1 MNKFFIAVTG
11 SAAMLAMISGCYYT
25 QIVSPE
31 SSPEMQEW
39 ERVILESYPGYTP
52 PKTTSKTYRGQAEKR
67 YSSTPAKLVPM
78 DDPAKN
84 DTPVTPV
91 TPAEP
96 EVIKIEEP
104 ANTPEAE
111 EKVVTPAVEEIKAE
125 EPAEVEEKKTE
136 EPAKVEEKK
145 TEEPAKVE
153 EKKTEEPAKVEEKKT
168 EEPAKVE
175 EKKTEEPAKVE
186 EKKADD
192 GAMPPDPTNSTV
204 YEVKPGDTLSGI
216 SHKVYGN
223 AGFSNVIFR
232 ANADILKDP
241 NKLRPGMKLIIP
253 NL

>member
-84 DTPVTPV
+84 DTPVTP
-91 TPAEP
+91 AEP

-104 ANTPEAE
+104 ADTPEAE

-125 EPAEVEEKKTE
+125 EPAE
-136 EPAKVEEKK
+136 
-145 TEEPAKVE
+145 
-153 EKKTEEPAKVEEKKT
+153 
-168 EEPAKVE
+168 VE

>member
-84 DTPVTPV
+84 DTPVTP
-91 TPAEP
+91 AEP

-125 EPAEVEEKKTE
+125 EPAE
-136 EPAKVEEKK
+136 VEEKK

>member
-104 ANTPEAE
+104 ADAPEAE
-111 EKVVTPAVEEIKAE
+111 EKVVTPAVEEIKA
-125 EPAEVEEKKTE
+125 
-136 EPAKVEEKK
+136 
-145 TEEPAKVE
+145 
-153 EKKTEEPAKVEEKKT
+153 

>member
-175 EKKTEEPAKVE
+175 EKK
-186 EKKADD
+186 ADD

>member
-104 ANTPEAE
+104 ADAPEAE
-111 EKVVTPAVEEIKAE
+111 EKVVTPAVEEIKA
-125 EPAEVEEKKTE
+125 
-136 EPAKVEEKK
+136 
-145 TEEPAKVE
+145 
-153 EKKTEEPAKVEEKKT
+153 EEPAKVEEKKT

>member
-153 EKKTEEPAKVEEKKT
+153 EKK
-168 EEPAKVE
+168 
-175 EKKTEEPAKVE
+175 
-186 EKKADD
+186 ADD